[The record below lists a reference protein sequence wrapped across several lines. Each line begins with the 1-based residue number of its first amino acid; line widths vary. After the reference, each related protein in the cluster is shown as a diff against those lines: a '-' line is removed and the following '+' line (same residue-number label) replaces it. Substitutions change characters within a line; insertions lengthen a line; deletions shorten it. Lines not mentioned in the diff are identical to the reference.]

1 MGDTATTEI
10 ETPAL
15 ASVAFV
21 DLAFAV
27 RGPSLP
33 VDHRQ
38 ALRDAV
44 ISALTWFGDEPKVA
58 IHPLKSAR
66 GDDGVLLLS
75 SRARLVLRVPVE
87 RRDDTVKLCGR
98 VLEVDDARITLGPST
113 ARALL
118 GHGTVYAHLVS
129 GDIDD
134 EIGFTTFVRDQLATY
149 AIRGD
154 VICGRRQ
161 TIGTGARMLRGFS
174 VMVHGLS
181 PDASLQLQTHGLGDD
196 MKLGCGIF
204 VPHRSAATALSQ

>member
-10 ETPAL
+10 EAPTL
-15 ASVAFV
+15 ASGVFV

-27 RGPSLP
+27 RGPALP
-33 VDHRQ
+33 VDHRH

-44 ISALTWFGDEPKVA
+44 MSALTWFGHEPDVA

-66 GDDGVLLLS
+66 GDDGALLLS
-75 SRARLVLRVPVE
+75 SRARLVLRVPAA

-98 VLEVDDARITLGPST
+98 VLEVGDARITLGAST

-129 GDIDD
+129 GDSDD
-134 EIGFTTFVRDQLATY
+134 EIGFMRFVRDQLATY

-161 TIGTGARMLRGFS
+161 TIGAGTRVLRGFS

-181 PDASLQLQTHGLGDD
+181 PDASLQLQTHGIGDD

>member
-10 ETPAL
+10 ETPVL

-27 RGPSLP
+27 RGPALP
-33 VDHRQ
+33 VDHRH
-38 ALRDAV
+38 ALCDAV
-44 ISALTWFGDEPKVA
+44 NSALAWFDDEPAAA

-98 VLEVDDARITLGPST
+98 VLEVDDARITLGTST

-118 GHGTVYAHLVS
+118 GHVVIFGFVTYLLFNSRASAHFVGAAGRLLV
-129 GDIDD
+129 
-134 EIGFTTFVRDQLATY
+134 
-149 AIRGD
+149 
-154 VICGRRQ
+154 
-161 TIGTGARMLRGFS
+161 
-174 VMVHGLS
+174 
-181 PDASLQLQTHGLGDD
+181 
-196 MKLGCGIF
+196 
-204 VPHRSAATALSQ
+204 ALVESSEQ